1 MGRVQQFY
9 TLKQGEYEVK
19 QNKTVTPVLKTVA
32 LGMIIVAALL
42 YQVLVWFVWY
52 RLAGYNHAT
61 LLIAQLGFAALAIL
75 LLARLRIHAK
85 RIGLSGTDLLQA
97 LVGIALAYSFLL
109 AVLLIINA
117 LGGGFQVFRQ
127 SYRPTAILDN
137 WLLTGLGEELFFA
150 GVLFNVLSARMR
162 RRTPWL
168 AVLITAALF
177 ALWHLPGYLAV
188 ALRTDQVGASILF
201 DMLRNLVSWGIFGTI
216 YICSENL
223 WLAAFAH
230 ASTDYALL
238 PVITNAPVLGLLFF
252 LTVIAIAW
260 WLGRKRR
267 SSSAVIEE

>member
-1 MGRVQQFY
+1 M
-9 TLKQGEYEVK
+9 K

-52 RLAGYNHAT
+52 RLAGYNDAT

-127 SYRPTAILDN
+127 SYRPIAILDN

-201 DMLRNLVSWGIFGTI
+201 DMLLNLVSWGIFGTI